1 MTDLLRYNLALLPGT
16 ATAKLMFETAN
27 HFRSIADG
35 YLLAPQ
41 RALPHLTL
49 SQFYASP
56 EKLPKIWGT
65 LIAALPSNFY
75 VFMQGL
81 VFRDIGEFGKKH
93 RGHVGVWVDV
103 KPSDDLLKIQKTAV
117 SALRRLKIDPLTTSA
132 GYEPH
137 FTLCRC
143 RSFKNVPALPWPR
156 FLPKQEKMLLSIGH
170 SDDMGQFQKVIFKTR
185 NKS

>member
-1 MTDLLRYNLALLPGT
+1 MTELLRFNLALLPGT
-16 ATAKLMFETAN
+16 TTAKLMFETAR

-49 SQFYASP
+49 SQFYAPP
-56 EKLPKIWGT
+56 EKLPRIWAT
-65 LIAALPSNFY
+65 MSAALPENFS

-93 RGHVGVWVDV
+93 RNHAGVWVDV

-117 SALRRLKIDPLTTSA
+117 SELRRMKIDPLTPSS

-143 RSFKNVPALPWPR
+143 RSFDNIPKLPWPG
-156 FLPKQEKMLLSIGH
+156 FLPKKEKMVFGIGR
-170 SDDMGQFQKVIFKTR
+170 SDDMGQFTKILFKTR

>member
-1 MTDLLRYNLALLPGT
+1 MTELLRFNLALLPGG
-16 ATAKLMFETAN
+16 ATAKSMFETAS

-35 YLLAPQ
+35 YLLHPEQ
-41 RALPHLTL
+41 ALPHLTL
-49 SQFYASP
+49 TQFYAAQQN
-56 EKLPKIWGT
+56 LPKIWAR
-65 LIAALPSNFY
+65 ISAALPASFS

-93 RGHVGVWVDV
+93 RGHAGVWVDV

-117 SALRRLKIDPLTTSA
+117 SALRRMKINPLTASS

-143 RSFKNVPALPWPR
+143 RSFDSLPKLRWPI
-156 FLPKQEKMLLSIGH
+156 FLPKQEKTVLSIGR
-170 SDDMGQFQKVIFKTR
+170 SDDMGQFQEVIFKTR